1 MFVGYFHQFPPVGD
15 IPLYEKGGDGNILSE
30 YIKYVVQLVESRWH
44 LQEED
49 DNDPAQKCLQ
59 FFLLIFSRVLYMKN
73 I

>member
-1 MFVGYFHQFPPVGD
+1 MFVGYFHQFLPVGD

-49 DNDPAQKCLQ
+49 GNDPAQKCLQ
-59 FFLLIFSRVLYMKN
+59 FVLLIFSRVLYMKN